1 MKKYFIQNKPFL
13 LFLGKFLLTYV
24 LLTFV
29 YESYLNN
36 FDSKKFETDGF
47 TQFVAQQTV
56 DLLSFFK
63 FNAYSAIN
71 YFESSVKL
79 IYNNKFIAR
88 VVEGCNGL
96 SVIILFISFII
107 AFTGKLKYTLIYIL
121 VGVLIIHVLN
131 VARIALLCIL
141 LFKYPES
148 ESLLHGVIFPLII
161 YGAVFLL
168 WIIWVNNYSIYA
180 KKSLQK

>member
-24 LLTFV
+24 LLTFA
-29 YESYLNN
+29 YESYLKN

-47 TQFVAQQTV
+47 TKLVANQTV
-56 DLLSFFK
+56 YLLKFFN
-63 FNAYSAIN
+63 FNAYSAPN

-79 IYNNKFIAR
+79 IYNNQFIAR

-107 AFTGKLKYTLIYIL
+107 AFTGKLKHTLVFI
-121 VGVLIIHVLN
+121 VNGTLIIHILN
-131 VARIALLCIL
+131 VARIALLCVL
-141 LFKYPES
+141 LFEYPES

-161 YGAVFLL
+161 YGTVFLL

>member
-1 MKKYFIQNKPFL
+1 MKKYLIQNKPFL

-24 LLTFV
+24 LLTFA

-47 TQFVAQQTV
+47 TKLVANQTV
-56 DLLSFFK
+56 YLLKFFN
-63 FNAYSAIN
+63 FNAYSAPN

-79 IYNNKFIAR
+79 IYNNQFIAR

-107 AFTGKLKYTLIYIL
+107 AFTGKLKHTLVFI
-121 VGVLIIHVLN
+121 VNGTLIIHILN
-131 VARIALLCIL
+131 VARIALLCVL
-141 LFKYPES
+141 LFEYPES

-161 YGAVFLL
+161 YGTVFLL